1 MPPDITF
8 PPARYL
14 GSYTADLPAPT
25 LPEIAFA
32 GRSNAGKSSALNALL
47 GARIARTSNTPGRT
61 QAINLFQIGEPAAKG
76 AAPDKKRPRVPP
88 WIAADLPGYGYAKVG
103 HDLRE
108 AWRGLIESYVN
119 DRDALRLVL
128 VLVDS
133 RIPGQALDRQ
143 LLEWLTAVGRDWR
156 VLATKIDG
164 VPRARR
170 EAEVARLALE
180 LRVHPEAIIGFS
192 AVEDIGRAEA
202 RKVIR
207 GAIKGRPVDEGAPG

>member
-1 MPPDITF
+1 MPPDIQF

-14 GSYTADLPAPT
+14 GSYTADLPAET

-47 GARIARTSNTPGRT
+47 GARIARTSHTPGRT
-61 QAINLFQIGEPAAKG
+61 QAINLFQVGEEAAR
-76 AAPDKKRPRVPP
+76 APGERRRVPP

-103 HDLRE
+103 HDMRE
-108 AWRGLIESYVN
+108 AWRGLIEGYVN
-119 DRDALRLVL
+119 DRGALRLVL

-164 VPRARR
+164 IARAKR
-170 EAEVARLALE
+170 EAEVARLAGE
-180 LRVHPEAIIGFS
+180 LGVQPEAVIGFS
-192 AVEDIGRAEA
+192 AMEDIGRAEA
-202 RKVIR
+202 RRVIL
-207 GAIKGRPVDEGAPG
+207 GAIKGRGAGAGAG